1 VYPQATGKKITVT
14 FLQGFSQWGRKKV
27 QRVSTSPEELRVSFL
42 HYIIGRMPES
52 ERTRFEEHLL
62 EDQDFSDAAAAC
74 EQELIDAYALH
85 RLNAEETKT
94 VGLWIEASP
103 RRVERVAIARTLL
116 LATPQ
121 QGLRRRRIG
130 VVLAAAAC
138 VFLAA
143 TLYLASVRK
152 SHREQGTQLSAI
164 NTPPAQT
171 QTPTAATSSEAARPD
186 IVLIAAERVRGKQK
200 TTSYQVHRENPIQL
214 QVVLPGQTA
223 RSGYQVRL
231 TPLANQCKIL
241 LQQDNLEA
249 QTLAGQLYL
258 TVTLPPGSLPPATYT
273 ASVTRQGNT
282 LISTFTLKWVD
293 N

>member
-1 VYPQATGKKITVT
+1 VT
-14 FLQGFSQWGRKKV
+14 FLQSFSQWGRKKV

-42 HYIIGRMPES
+42 HYIMGRMPEP
-52 ERTRFEEHLL
+52 ERTHFEEHLL

-103 RRVERVAIARTLL
+103 RRLERVAIARTLL

-138 VFLAA
+138 VFVAA
-143 TLYLASVRK
+143 TLYLVNVRK
-152 SHREQGTQLSAI
+152 PHREQGNQLSAT
-164 NTPPAQT
+164 NTSPAQT
-171 QTPTAATSSEAARPD
+171 QTPIAATSSEAARPD
-186 IVLIAAERVRGKQK
+186 IVLIAAERVRGKQE
-200 TTSYQVHRENPIQL
+200 TTTYQVHRENPIQL

-223 RSGYQVRL
+223 RSGYQVRI
-231 TPLANQCKIL
+231 TPLADPSNIL

-282 LISTFTLKWVD
+282 LASTFTLKWVH